1 MFSLRWLFVPMFFWL
16 ACDLPFSTKPSEE
29 EDLFL
34 VTHDYDG
41 RVIREKTAI
50 TISWSD
56 ITIEDF
62 KEYRIEKAKIIAGDY
77 YWVDLAHLPDSLTT
91 SYVDTLD
98 DDGMFQYRVRVVD
111 QRDQYRHE
119 LSEEFVV
126 PNISSLY
133 IPDHYVHLETAYYT
147 KFIDNG
153 DSIVFRPGFYPGN
166 HDLLGK
172 DVLITSTHGPII
184 TILIGITTQQSVIS
198 IDRGRLDGLGIQNG
212 TGFSGGGVWAGG
224 TAVVANCFIKNNLA
238 VEDPT
243 ANMQIYPSG
252 HGGGVFITDTALVTD
267 CKIVNNRARRGGGGV
282 AMDKFAIM
290 ENSILFGNSNLSA
303 PLSEPPYS
311 GGGVFISDHSFG
323 VVVRNCRFTR
333 NRTLGIGGG
342 VYVDGNTTISNCI
355 FNYNNARVGG
365 GGFALVAGNSMDL
378 VNCTF
383 YRNSASQND
392 HYSIISFGDLNIL
405 NCIVSRGALVDRVN
419 NKFYSINSTYSLIQE
434 VTVVGG
440 TGNIVSNPLFVDPE
454 NSNFRL
460 EAESPAINAGHP
472 GNEYKDSNGSRNDM
486 GAFGGPYGDDWE

>member
-1 MFSLRWLFVPMFFWL
+1 MFTPRWTLMLMFLWL
-16 ACDLPFSTKPSEE
+16 ACDLPFSTKPSEDD
-29 EDLFL
+29 DLFL
-34 VTHDYDG
+34 VTHDYDN
-41 RVIREKTAI
+41 RVIHHKTAV

-62 KEYRIEKAKIIAGDY
+62 KEYRIEKAKIIAEDF
-77 YWVDLAHLPDSLTT
+77 YWVDLARLPDSLAT
-91 SYVDTLD
+91 SYIDTLD
-98 DDGMFQYRVRVVD
+98 DDGTFQYRVRVVD
-111 QRDQYRHE
+111 NRDQYRHE

-126 PNISSLY
+126 PNISSLN
-133 IPDHYVHLETAYYT
+133 IPDHYADLEMAYNT

-153 DSIVFRPGFYPGN
+153 DSIVFRPGVYPGN

-184 TILIGITTQQSVIS
+184 TILIGTTTQQSVIS
-198 IDRGRLDGLGIQNG
+198 IDKGKLDGLGIQNG
-212 TGFSGGGVWAGG
+212 NGFSGGGVWAGG
-224 TAVVANCFIKNNLA
+224 TAVVANCFIRNNLA

-282 AMDKFAIM
+282 AMDKFAM
-290 ENSILFGNSNLSA
+290 LQNSIIFGNSNLSG
-303 PLSEPPYS
+303 PLAEPPYS
-311 GGGVFISDHSFG
+311 GGGAFISDHSFG

-333 NRTLGIGGG
+333 NRTLGNGGG
-342 VYVDGNTTISNCI
+342 VCVDGSTTIENCV
-355 FNYNNARVGG
+355 FNYNYARVGG
-365 GGFALVAGNSMDL
+365 GGFAFVANNSQEL
-378 VNCTF
+378 LNCTF
-383 YRNSASQND
+383 YRNGASHND
-392 HYSIISFGDLNIL
+392 NYSIISFGDLNIL
-405 NCIVSRGALVDRVN
+405 NCIVSRGTLVDRAN

-434 VTVVGG
+434 VTVAGG
-440 TGNIVSNPLFVDPE
+440 TGNIVANPLFVDPE
-454 NSNFRL
+454 NSDFRL

>member
-41 RVIREKTAI
+41 HVIHEKTAV

-62 KEYRIEKAKIIAGDY
+62 KEYRIEKAKLVAEDY
-77 YWVDLAHLPDSLTT
+77 YWVDLARLLDSLTT

-98 DDGMFQYRVRVVD
+98 DDGTFQYRVRIVD

-166 HDLLGK
+166 HNLLGK

-184 TILIGITTQQSVIS
+184 TILIGITTQQSVIR
-198 IDRGRLDGLGIQNG
+198 IDKGRLDGLGIQNG

-290 ENSILFGNSNLSA
+290 ENSIVFSNSNLSA

-342 VYVDGNTTISNCI
+342 VCVDGNTTISNCI

>member
-1 MFSLRWLFVPMFFWL
+1 MFFWL

-41 RVIREKTAI
+41 HVIHEKTAI

-62 KEYRIEKAKIIAGDY
+62 KEYRIEKAKLVAGDY
-77 YWVDLAHLPDSLTT
+77 YWVDLARLLDSLTI

-98 DDGMFQYRVRVVD
+98 DDGTFQYRVRIVD

-133 IPDHYVHLETAYYT
+133 IPDHYVDLETAYYT

-184 TILIGITTQQSVIS
+184 TVLIGITTQQSVIS
-198 IDRGRLDGLGIQNG
+198 INRGRLDGLGVQNG

-252 HGGGVFITDTALVTD
+252 HGGGIFITDTAIVTD

-405 NCIVSRGALVDRVN
+405 NCIVSRGTLVDRVN

-434 VTVVGG
+434 VTVAGG
-440 TGNIVSNPLFVDPE
+440 TGNIVANPLFVDPE
-454 NSNFRL
+454 NSDFRL
-460 EAESPAINAGHP
+460 GAESLAINSGHP